1 MMDLPTIPASHAA
14 DLASR
19 FAQTLAEKL
28 DDINRQYPTASLG
41 SEFEDIMAQAHA
53 GTLPGPT
60 PADAIPT
67 FERLFLLFIAS
78 RYVIVPD
85 KP

>member
-1 MMDLPTIPASHAA
+1 MDLPTIGATQATE
-14 DLASR
+14 LASR

-28 DDINRQYPTASLG
+28 DDINRQYPTANLEP
-41 SEFEDIMAQAHA
+41 EFQDIIDQARA

-60 PADAIPT
+60 PADSIPT

-85 KP
+85 QP

>member
-1 MMDLPTIPASHAA
+1 MGFPRMTASHAA

-19 FAQTLAEKL
+19 FARHLAASL
-28 DDINRQYPTASLG
+28 DGINRQYPTANLG
-41 SEFEDIMAQAHA
+41 PEFQDIIDQAHA

-60 PADAIPT
+60 PTDSIPT

-78 RYVIVPD
+78 RYTIVPD
-85 KP
+85 

>member
-1 MMDLPTIPASHAA
+1 MTAPPTITASRAT

-19 FAQTLAEKL
+19 LARQLAASL
-28 DDINRQYPTASLG
+28 DDINRQYPVANLG
-41 SEFEDIMAQAHA
+41 PEFQDIIDHARA

-60 PADAIPT
+60 PTDAIPT
-67 FERLFLLFIAS
+67 VERLFLAFLAS

-85 KP
+85 QP

>member
-1 MMDLPTIPASHAA
+1 MDLPTMNASRAT

-19 FAQTLAEKL
+19 FARQLAASL
-28 DDINRQYPTASLG
+28 DDINRQYPTAHLDPA
-41 SEFEDIMAQAHA
+41 FQDIIDQARA

-60 PADAIPT
+60 PTDSIPT

-78 RYVIVPD
+78 RYIIVPD
-85 KP
+85 